1 MRYLICCVAIALC
14 TIATP
19 ASGQDDGGGF
29 SGGRSGSGLPTD
41 INLPRTIPQQVAVKL
56 KLDRTQQPDVDAL
69 LVAAAAEAARPTNE
83 MLQAR
88 QRLLN
93 ALRANNA
100 EEASAAEAAYA
111 AAAAAGVTVE
121 AGAFARVY
129 ALLKPNQQKAAPE
142 AFALMAGL
150 FSTPRTP
157 GAGGGG
163 RGGPGGPGGRG
174 GGAFPFSRFELL
186 VQYFTLEGEKKK
198 GVKTAVD
205 QVHAKAAPVRTGLLE
220 AHAAVGVAALTGGG
234 AEPIAQAARAYGARA
249 AAMARLELEAL
260 STVIGIADPDL
271 QHREGIQ
278 AAFVLVRGMF
288 LRSKWDEIPNGNLP
302 SY

>member
-83 MLQAR
+83 MLLAR

-93 ALRANNA
+93 ALRAGNA
-100 EEASAAEAAYA
+100 DEASAAESAYA
-111 AAAAAGVTVE
+111 VAAAAGVTVE

-150 FSTPRTP
+150 FSNPRTP

-163 RGGPGGPGGRG
+163 RPGGPGGRG
-174 GGAFPFSRFELL
+174 GGVFPFSRFELL

-198 GVKTAVD
+198 AVKTAVD

-220 AHAAVGVAALTGGG
+220 AHAAVGVAALAGG
-234 AEPIAQAARAYGARA
+234 AEPIAQAARAYAARA

>member
-1 MRYLICCVAIALC
+1 MRYPICCVALALC
-14 TIATP
+14 SIATP

-41 INLPRTIPQQVAVKL
+41 INLPRTIPQQFAIKL

-69 LVAAAAEAARPTNE
+69 LAAAALEAARPTNE
-83 MLQAR
+83 MLLAR

-93 ALRANNA
+93 ALRANHA

-111 AAAAAGVTVE
+111 TAAAAGVTVE
-121 AGAFARVY
+121 AGAFARVS
-129 ALLKPNQQKAAPE
+129 ALLKPNQQKAAQE

-150 FSTPRTP
+150 FSNTRTP
-157 GAGGGG
+157 GSGGGG
-163 RGGPGGPGGRG
+163 RPGGRGGGG

-186 VQYFTLEGEKKK
+186 TQYFTLEGEKKK
-198 GVKTAVD
+198 SVKTAVD
-205 QVHAKAAPVRTGLLE
+205 QVHARAASARTGLLD
-220 AHAAVGVAALTGGG
+220 AHAAVGAAALAGGG
-234 AEPIAQAARAYGARA
+234 AAPIDQAARAYGTRA
-249 AAMARLELEAL
+249 ASMARLELEAL

-271 QHREGIQ
+271 QNRDGIQ
-278 AAFVLVRGMF
+278 AAFALVRGMF
-288 LRSKWDEIPNGNLP
+288 LRSKWDEIPNPNLP